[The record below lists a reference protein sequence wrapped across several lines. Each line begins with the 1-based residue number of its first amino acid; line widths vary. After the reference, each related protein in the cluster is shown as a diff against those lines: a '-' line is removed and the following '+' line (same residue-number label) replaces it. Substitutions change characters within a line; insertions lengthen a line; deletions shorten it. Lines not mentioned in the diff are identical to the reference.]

1 MSVRFTKM
9 QACGN
14 DFVIVDDRHQRWAG
28 MESELA
34 VRLCRR
40 RLSIGA
46 DGLLLVRAGSAPGR
60 FSMRFMNADGLEGE
74 MCGNGARC
82 LAAFL
87 HREALVGSAFVLE
100 TAAGL
105 VPVDL
110 SAMPT
115 IRVSLGQVTPLRR
128 GLTLHFGGEDFAFDE
143 VDVGPPHVVGLL
155 PSVAALASVDL
166 QALGPFVRHHPLF
179 APRGCNVNLVA
190 QDDAGNLHLRT
201 YERGVEDETLGCGT
215 GAVAAAAVACQRLTG
230 RTSARIITRSTEAL
244 AVDLPADG
252 PASLTGS
259 AAFVADGTVD
269 ASILRGLQ
277 PMADGVHA

>member
-1 MSVRFTKM
+1 M

-14 DFVIVDDRHQRWAG
+14 DFVIVDDRHERWLG
-28 MESELA
+28 LESELA

-46 DGLLLVRAGSAPGR
+46 DGLLLVRPGKSPGR
-60 FSMRFMNADGLEGE
+60 FSMRFINADGLEGE

-82 LAAFL
+82 LAAWL
-87 HREALVGSAFVLE
+87 SREALVGPSFVLE

-105 VPVDL
+105 VPIDL
-110 SAMPT
+110 GTLPT

-128 GLTLHFGGEDFAFDE
+128 GIIVRFGAEDFTFDE
-143 VDVGPPHVVGLL
+143 VDVGPPHVVSLL

-166 QALGPFVRHHPLF
+166 RELGPFVRNHPLF

-190 QDDAGNLHLRT
+190 ADDAGNLHLRT

-215 GAVAAAAVACQRLTG
+215 GAVAAAAVVCSRLTG

-244 AVDLPADG
+244 DVDLPAEG
-252 PASLTGS
+252 PALLTGS

-269 ASILRGLQ
+269 ASLLQGLR
-277 PMADGVHA
+277 PVADGVHA